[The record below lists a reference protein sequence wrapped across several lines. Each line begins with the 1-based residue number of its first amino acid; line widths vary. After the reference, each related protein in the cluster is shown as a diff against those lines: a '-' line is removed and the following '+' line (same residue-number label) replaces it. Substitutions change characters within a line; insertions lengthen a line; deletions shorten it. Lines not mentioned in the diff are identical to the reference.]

1 MKAQIS
7 DLKFQIRAFCYCI
20 CVAIFATVSFAG
32 ARIDLRPTPPPNG
45 ADYQVGDI
53 INVEAFLVDTGNPQG
68 ALGIR
73 GIFLDFEDSSGL
85 TYPGIDAI
93 PGTDDDDQFHWY
105 DPTGLAAVFPY
116 LPRPSIGYPMVF
128 PPFPPPLPPG
138 GEMFMGD
145 VNIRLESIPATLDVM
160 NDDVSDP
167 NYGARIDFGFG
178 GPGDPVTTW
187 RAFTGDLT
195 GGVLII
201 PEPATFGLVAGIV
214 AFGTLFKR
222 NVPRRGRSQH

>member
-1 MKAQIS
+1 MKSHIS
-7 DLKFQIRAFCYCI
+7 DLRFQTSVVGACLFF
-20 CVAIFATVSFAG
+20 AIVGSTSFAG

-45 ADYQVGDI
+45 AEYQVGDI
-53 INVEAFLVDTGNPQG
+53 INIEAFLVDTGNPQG
-68 ALGIR
+68 ALSIR
-73 GIFLDFEDSSGL
+73 GMFLDFEDSSGV

-138 GEMFMGD
+138 GEMLMGD
-145 VNIRLESIPATLDVM
+145 VNIRLETIPATLDVM
-160 NDDVSDP
+160 NDDVADP

-187 RAFTGDLT
+187 RAFNGDIT
-195 GGVLII
+195 GGVLVI
-201 PEPATFGLVAGIV
+201 PEPATFGLMVGIV

-222 NVPRRGRSQH
+222 NVPRSLGLQR